1 MVAGKVADLL
11 RESRL
16 RAEGSG
22 GDFTAAD
29 KAPITTERPAAHGGL
44 LASSAL
50 KADKVIDFAHS
61 RAISGAMSSAAL
73 GPKIACLKP

>member
-1 MVAGKVADLL
+1 MVTGKVADLL

-16 RAEGSG
+16 RAEASG

-29 KAPITTERPAAHGGL
+29 KAPIAAERPSAHGEAVA
-44 LASSAL
+44 ASTL

-61 RAISGAMSSAAL
+61 RAISQCNEQAL
-73 GPKIACLKP
+73 GPKIA